1 LNHTLFFGKITAR
14 GTMTNTD
21 HETRLKRSTLLVAVI
36 ANFLSPYLGSAVNVA
51 LPAIQEDLSA
61 TAVHLSWTAAAFV
74 LVNAMVAL
82 PLGKAADIWGR
93 KRFLAGGIALLTL
106 SSAACC
112 LVRNPNMLIALRAL
126 QGVSGGAISVN
137 GVAIVTSVFP
147 PEERGGAFGF
157 VIAAVYTGL
166 SAGPFV
172 GGILTGYFG
181 WQSVFISASLLG
193 ALAFLWIVV
202 GLEGEWADAAGQH
215 LDIKGCVLYMCS
227 LFGITYGASTLPGTA
242 GIAFLAL
249 GSAMLL
255 LFGKHQYTASSPLL
269 DIRLFAANRVFAF
282 SNLAALIHY
291 SSVFSVTMLMSLYL
305 QFAKGM
311 QPQAAGLVLLVQ
323 PVIQAAFSPMA
334 GRLSDR
340 RDAGRVASAGMAV
353 TAVGITMLLFT
364 GIGTPTGYIIAALF
378 VLGLGYALF
387 SSPNTNA
394 IMNSVSKRHYGVA
407 SSVTTTMRAVGMSMS
422 MAVATVTITYFI
434 GKAAIDPTSVPSL
447 LQAMKVCFTISIALC
462 SVGIIASLARGATR
476 GSPQK
481 SHRK

>member
-1 LNHTLFFGKITAR
+1 MTTADYE
-14 GTMTNTD
+14 N
-21 HETRLKRSTLLVAVI
+21 RLKRSTLLVAVI

-51 LPAIQEDLSA
+51 LPAIQKDLSA

-93 KRFLAGGIALLTL
+93 KRFLAGGIALLTI

-112 LVRNPNMLIALRAL
+112 LVRNPSMLIALRAL
-126 QGVSGGAISVN
+126 QGAAGGAISVN

-147 PEERGGAFGF
+147 PKERGGAFGF

-181 WQSVFISASLLG
+181 WQSIFISASLLG
-193 ALAFLWIVV
+193 SVAFFWIVV
-202 GLEGEWADAAGQH
+202 GLKEEWADAAGQR
-215 LDIKGCVLYMCS
+215 LDFKGCILYMCG
-227 LFGITYGASTLPGTA
+227 LFGITYGASNLPGTA
-242 GIAFLAL
+242 GILLLPSGFAVLAL
-249 GSAMLL
+249 FA
-255 LFGKHQYTASSPLL
+255 KHQYTAVSPLL
-269 DIRLFAANRVFAF
+269 DMRIFAANRVFAF

-291 SSVFSVTMLMSLYL
+291 SSVFAVTMLMSLYL
-305 QFAKGM
+305 QFVKGL
-311 QPQAAGLVLLVQ
+311 QPQVAGLVLLVQ
-323 PVIQAAFSPMA
+323 PVIQAAFSPFA
-334 GRLSDR
+334 GRVSDVK
-340 RDAGRVASAGMAV
+340 DAGRVASAGMSI

-364 GIGTPTGYIIAALF
+364 GTTTPIIYIIITLF

-407 SSVTTTMRAVGMSMS
+407 SSVTTTMRAIGMSMS
-422 MAVATVTITYFI
+422 MAVATVTISYFV
-434 GKAAIDPTSVPSL
+434 GKAAIDHSSIPSL
-447 LQAMKVCFTISIALC
+447 LQAMRVCFTISIVLC
-462 SVGIIASLARGATR
+462 CTGIVASLARGSTR
-476 GSPQK
+476 GN
-481 SHRK
+481 R

>member
-1 LNHTLFFGKITAR
+1 MEKTTAG
-14 GTMTNTD
+14 GTMTTTD
-21 HETRLKRSTLLVAVI
+21 HENRLKRSTLLVAVI

-51 LPAIQEDLSA
+51 LPAIQRDLSA

-93 KRFLAGGIALLTL
+93 KRFLAGGIALLTI

-126 QGVSGGAISVN
+126 QGVAGGAISVN

-181 WQSVFISASLLG
+181 WQSIFISASLLG
-193 ALAFLWIVV
+193 AVAFFWIVI
-202 GLEGEWADAAGQH
+202 GLKGEWADAAGQQ
-215 LDIKGCVLYMCS
+215 LDFKGCVLYMCG
-227 LFGITYGASTLPGTA
+227 LFGITYGASNLPGTQ
-242 GIAFLAL
+242 GIVLLTLGFSVLA
-249 GSAMLL
+249 
-255 LFGKHQYTASSPLL
+255 LFGKQQYKAASPLL
-269 DIRLFAANRVFAF
+269 DMRLFAANRVFAF

-291 SSVFSVTMLMSLYL
+291 SSVFAVTMLMSLYL
-305 QFAKGM
+305 QFVKGL
-311 QPQAAGLVLLVQ
+311 QPQTAGLVLLVQ
-323 PVIQAAFSPMA
+323 PVIQAAFSPIA
-334 GRLSDR
+334 GRLSDV

-353 TAVGITMLLFT
+353 TAIGVTMLLFT
-364 GIGTPTGYIIAALF
+364 GRGTPTGYIISAFF

-422 MAVATVTITYFI
+422 MAVATVAISYFV
-434 GKAAIDPTSVPSL
+434 GKAAIDQNSIPSL
-447 LQAMKVCFTISIALC
+447 LQAMKVCFATSIALC
-462 SVGIIASLARGATR
+462 CAGIIASLARGSTR
-476 GSPQK
+476 SNQQNLK
-481 SHRK
+481 AS